1 MTTGDSSRFS
11 GPLFFISVAGSVALV
26 VVGVF
31 FMFDT
36 VRASHLYG
44 VPLAAG
50 PGAVYV
56 SVAAVRDVAF
66 GALALV
72 FALLRDRRAA
82 GLCVLLG
89 ALIPLGDALIVW
101 TRSPTPLQFLPF
113 HGGGVLGCLVFA
125 FLLLRR
131 CGES

>member
-26 VVGVF
+26 
-31 FMFDT
+31 
-36 VRASHLYG
+36 
-44 VPLAAG
+44 
-50 PGAVYV
+50 
-56 SVAAVRDVAF
+56 
-66 GALALV
+66 

-82 GLCVLLG
+82 GLGVLLG

-101 TRSPTPLQFLPF
+101 TKSPTPLQFLPF